1 MKFQEVFCNSFK
13 AIREQLHAEVKQ
25 QVDFILPSMPMVNAC
40 RADEFD
46 FFKPLLDSGDLTV
59 DQMHHACD
67 RYFLGKTKTDTPMFW
82 MIDEMFQPRDA
93 HIGDKWISNYLKQ
106 REPLLDSWQVTHC
119 LFGLHLLAHTDTTDS
134 TDIKCP
140 AETAEMAEIK
150 FSKSQILDK
159 IDSCALN
166 SFRDFCVTN
175 KPVCVVES
183 EQSAVILSEILPESI
198 WMAYATLS
206 NLTPELFAP
215 LQGRTVTI
223 YPRTDPSMSTYL
235 FFCDYAELVRRS
247 YPTIDLS
254 IDQTLEDKATD
265 EQKQRCIDLLGF
277 LMESPTNL

>member
-59 DQMHHACD
+59 DQMHHACE
-67 RYFLGKTKTDTPMFW
+67 RYFLGKTKSDTPMFW
-82 MIDEMFQPRDA
+82 MIDEMFQPHDA
-93 HIGDKWISNYLKQ
+93 HIDDNWISYYLKQ

-119 LFGLHLLAHTDTTDS
+119 LFGQHLL
-134 TDIKCP
+134 
-140 AETAEMAEIK
+140 
-150 FSKSQILDK
+150 
-159 IDSCALN
+159 
-166 SFRDFCVTN
+166 CVTN

>member
-25 QVDFILPSMPMVNAC
+25 QVDFMLPSMPMVNAC

-59 DQMHHACD
+59 DQMHHACE
-67 RYFLGKTKTDTPMFW
+67 RYFLGKTKSDTPMFW
-82 MIDEMFQPRDA
+82 MIDEMFQPHDA
-93 HIGDKWISNYLKQ
+93 HIDDNWISYYLKQ

-119 LFGLHLLAHTDTTDS
+119 LFGLHLLAHTESTDS
-134 TDIKCP
+134 IDIKCP
-140 AETAEMAEIK
+140 AEIAEIKSHTDDTDGTDNK
-150 FSKSQILDK
+150 FSKSQILD
-159 IDSCALN
+159 
-166 SFRDFCVTN
+166 

-254 IDQTLEDKATD
+254 IDSTLEDKATD

>member
-13 AIREQLHAEVKQ
+13 AIQEEIHAEVKQ

-67 RYFLGKTKTDTPMFW
+67 RYFLGKTKSDTPMFW
-82 MIDEMFQPRDA
+82 MIDEMFQPHDA
-93 HIGDKWISNYLKQ
+93 HIDDNWISYYLKQ

-140 AETAEMAEIK
+140 AEIAEIKSHTDDTDGTDNK
-150 FSKSQILDK
+150 FSKSQILD
-159 IDSCALN
+159 
-166 SFRDFCVTN
+166 

>member
-25 QVDFILPSMPMVNAC
+25 QVDFMLPSMPMVNAC

-82 MIDEMFQPRDA
+82 MIDEMFQPHDA
-93 HIGDKWISNYLKQ
+93 HIDDNWISYYLKQ

-140 AETAEMAEIK
+140 AEIAEIKSHTDDTDGTDNK
-150 FSKSQILDK
+150 FSKSQILD
-159 IDSCALN
+159 
-166 SFRDFCVTN
+166 

>member
-1 MKFQEVFCNSFK
+1 
-13 AIREQLHAEVKQ
+13 
-25 QVDFILPSMPMVNAC
+25 
-40 RADEFD
+40 
-46 FFKPLLDSGDLTV
+46 
-59 DQMHHACD
+59 
-67 RYFLGKTKTDTPMFW
+67 MFW

-93 HIGDKWISNYLKQ
+93 HIGNKWISYYLKQ

-119 LFGLHLLAHTDTTDS
+119 LFGLHLL
-134 TDIKCP
+134 
-140 AETAEMAEIK
+140 
-150 FSKSQILDK
+150 
-159 IDSCALN
+159 
-166 SFRDFCVTN
+166 CVTN

>member
-59 DQMHHACD
+59 DQMHHACG
-67 RYFLGKTKTDTPMFW
+67 RYFLGKTKSDTPMFW
-82 MIDEMFQPRDA
+82 MIDEMFQPHDA
-93 HIGDKWISNYLKQ
+93 HIDDNWISYYLKQ

-119 LFGLHLLAHTDTTDS
+119 LFGLHLL
-134 TDIKCP
+134 
-140 AETAEMAEIK
+140 
-150 FSKSQILDK
+150 
-159 IDSCALN
+159 
-166 SFRDFCVTN
+166 CVTN

>member
-25 QVDFILPSMPMVNAC
+25 QVDFMLPSMPMVNAC

-82 MIDEMFQPRDA
+82 MIDEMFQPHDA
-93 HIGDKWISNYLKQ
+93 HIDDNWISYYLKQ

-119 LFGLHLLAHTDTTDS
+119 LFGLHLL
-134 TDIKCP
+134 
-140 AETAEMAEIK
+140 
-150 FSKSQILDK
+150 
-159 IDSCALN
+159 
-166 SFRDFCVTN
+166 CVT
-175 KPVCVVES
+175 KPICVVES

>member
-59 DQMHHACD
+59 DQMHHATA
-67 RYFLGKTKTDTPMFW
+67 RYFLGKSKSGSPMFW
-82 MIDEMFQPRDA
+82 MIDEMFQPHDA
-93 HIGDKWISNYLKQ
+93 HIDDNWISYYLKQ

-119 LFGLHLLAHTDTTDS
+119 LFGQHLL
-134 TDIKCP
+134 
-140 AETAEMAEIK
+140 
-150 FSKSQILDK
+150 
-159 IDSCALN
+159 
-166 SFRDFCVTN
+166 CVTN

>member
-106 REPLLDSWQVTHC
+106 REPLLDSWQVTNC
-119 LFGLHLLAHTDTTDS
+119 LFGQHLL
-134 TDIKCP
+134 CP
-140 AETAEMAEIK
+140 AEIAEMAEIK
-150 FSKSQILDK
+150 FSKSQILD
-159 IDSCALN
+159 
-166 SFRDFCVTN
+166 

>member
-59 DQMHHACD
+59 DQMHHACE
-67 RYFLGKTKTDTPMFW
+67 RYFLGKTKSDTPMFW
-82 MIDEMFQPRDA
+82 MIDEMFQPHDA
-93 HIGDKWISNYLKQ
+93 HIDDNWISYYLKQ

-119 LFGLHLLAHTDTTDS
+119 LFGQHLLAHTDTTDS

-159 IDSCALN
+159 
-166 SFRDFCVTN
+166 
-175 KPVCVVES
+175 PVCVVES
-183 EQSAVILSEILPESI
+183 EQSAVILSEILHESI

>member
-82 MIDEMFQPRDA
+82 MIDEMFQPHDA
-93 HIGDKWISNYLKQ
+93 HIDDNWISYYLKQ

-119 LFGLHLLAHTDTTDS
+119 LFGLHLL
-134 TDIKCP
+134 
-140 AETAEMAEIK
+140 
-150 FSKSQILDK
+150 
-159 IDSCALN
+159 
-166 SFRDFCVTN
+166 CVTN

-265 EQKQRCIDLLGF
+265 EQKQRCIDLVDF
-277 LMESPTNL
+277 LFESHR

>member
-59 DQMHHACD
+59 DQMHHACE

-82 MIDEMFQPRDA
+82 MIDEMFQPHDA
-93 HIGDKWISNYLKQ
+93 HIDDNWISYYLKQ

-119 LFGLHLLAHTDTTDS
+119 LFGQHLL
-134 TDIKCP
+134 
-140 AETAEMAEIK
+140 
-150 FSKSQILDK
+150 
-159 IDSCALN
+159 
-166 SFRDFCVTN
+166 CVTN

-265 EQKQRCIDLLGF
+265 EQKQRCIDLVDF
-277 LMESPTNL
+277 LFESHR

>member
-59 DQMHHACD
+59 DQMHHACG
-67 RYFLGKTKTDTPMFW
+67 RYFLGKTKSDTPMFW
-82 MIDEMFQPRDA
+82 MIDEMFQPHDA
-93 HIGDKWISNYLKQ
+93 HIDDNWISYYLKQ
-106 REPLLDSWQVTHC
+106 REPLLDSWQVTRC
-119 LFGLHLLAHTDTTDS
+119 LFGLHLL
-134 TDIKCP
+134 
-140 AETAEMAEIK
+140 
-150 FSKSQILDK
+150 
-159 IDSCALN
+159 
-166 SFRDFCVTN
+166 CVTN

>member
-13 AIREQLHAEVKQ
+13 AIREQIHAEVKQ

-82 MIDEMFQPRDA
+82 MIDEMFQPHDA
-93 HIGDKWISNYLKQ
+93 HIDDNWISYYLKQ

-119 LFGLHLLAHTDTTDS
+119 LFGQHLL
-134 TDIKCP
+134 
-140 AETAEMAEIK
+140 
-150 FSKSQILDK
+150 
-159 IDSCALN
+159 
-166 SFRDFCVTN
+166 CVTN

-247 YPTIDLS
+247 YSTIDLS

-265 EQKQRCIDLLGF
+265 EQKQRCIDLLDF